1 MFRELYEVRVKW
13 HSFGIELKLNLS
25 HLEVIRVRHNN
36 DPDECFKELLC
47 TWLKQ
52 VDPKPTWAA
61 VVNSLASPTVGY
73 QHLSEVVRGAHVIA
87 PITCAGSLNLGSIS
101 LQACAEPSSDEQSQ
115 IDSEVEQFHCPC
127 GKCDLIS
134 YLDNGCPRTTSSSY
148 PYLSIKHLDEDD
160 REDLVQKLSEDTANI
175 IQCFAELLSNTSK
188 SLKKRQVTTEELVK
202 VALDIGAYKSERNPF
217 PLLDEE
223 RAKLNAAQSIDGVFI
238 ILGKHMSFFNY
249 EILSYIIK
257 QVGSTDDIINL
268 DKFCCQFKVYC
279 QRKIFEVSP
288 KTFSPSRAE
297 KKHRKSFVVL
307 VTQDLVATLADVKI
321 AQRRIASLLGLRVST
336 LQLEQIDIGSV
347 ILVLSI
353 PSTLSHTFPLN
364 NDTRR
369 TLQSSG
375 YTIILPWM
383 TSNSA
388 TVEREMRAV
397 TVSYLDLLF
406 FEHKHTKNI

>member
-13 HSFGIELKLNLS
+13 HSFGIELKLSLS
-25 HLEVIRVRHNN
+25 HLEVIRIRHNN

-61 VVNSLASPTVGY
+61 VVNALASPTVGY
-73 QHLSEVVRGAHVIA
+73 QHLSEVVGGTHVTA
-87 PITCAGSLNLGSIS
+87 PTTCTSSLNLGSICMQPS
-101 LQACAEPSSDEQSQ
+101 AEPSSDEQSQ

-238 ILGKHMSFFNY
+238 ILGKHISFFNY

-257 QVGSTDDIINL
+257 QVGSADDIINL
-268 DKFCCQFKVYC
+268 DKFCCKFEVYC
-279 QRKIFEVSP
+279 RRKIFEVSP
-288 KTFSPSRAE
+288 KTISPSRAE

-336 LQLEQIDIGSV
+336 LQLEQIDIGSI

-353 PSTLSHTFPLN
+353 PSTLSHMFPLN
-364 NDTRR
+364 NDTRQ

-375 YTIILPWM
+375 YTIIVPWM
-383 TSNSA
+383 SSNSA

-397 TVSYLDLLF
+397 TVSYLDVLF
-406 FEHKHTKNI
+406 F

>member
-25 HLEVIRVRHNN
+25 QLDVIRVRHHN

-61 VVNSLASPTVGY
+61 VVNALASPTVGY
-73 QHLSEVVRGAHVIA
+73 QHLSEVVRGTHVMD
-87 PITCAGSLNLGSIS
+87 PITCTSSLNLGSIG
-101 LQACAEPSSDEQSQ
+101 LQACAKPSSDEQSQ

-238 ILGKHMSFFNY
+238 ILGKHISFFNY

-268 DKFCCQFKVYC
+268 DKFCCKFEVYC
-279 QRKIFEVSP
+279 RRKIFEVSP
-288 KTFSPSRAE
+288 KTISPSRAE

-353 PSTLSHTFPLN
+353 PSTLSHMFPLN

-375 YTIILPWM
+375 YTIIVPWM
-383 TSNSA
+383 SSNSA

-397 TVSYLDLLF
+397 TVSYLDVLF
-406 FEHKHTKNI
+406 FEHIN